1 MNKVTFRGS
10 GQLNGARNINKVLE
24 LDDQIA
30 RDLIGRNREKV
41 ISAILAI
48 HYPGV
53 EINPKK
59 ISINVETIYEKADHN
74 NVKQFLNKSK
84 PSFSFSSIILWIIFF
99 PFKLAWWI
107 FKGIWKDD
115 HLSGGGWHW
124 K

>member
-24 LDDQIA
+24 LDDQIS
-30 RDLIGRNREKV
+30 RDLNGRNRDKV

-74 NVKQFLNKSK
+74 NVKQFLSKSK